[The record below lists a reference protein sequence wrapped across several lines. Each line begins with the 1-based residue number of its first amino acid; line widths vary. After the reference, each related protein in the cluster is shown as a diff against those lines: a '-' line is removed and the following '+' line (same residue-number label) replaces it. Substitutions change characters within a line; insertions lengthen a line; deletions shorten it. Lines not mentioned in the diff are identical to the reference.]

1 MKFIQS
7 LYPFPIMVK
16 YNSYDINIVF
26 CYKSIVVENLFNF
39 CNDSPLFP
47 YEILYV
53 SGKYFSPFIKI
64 PWRKVEWHET
74 FSIVVAF
81 AKYGGGNDT

>member
-1 MKFIQS
+1 MIS
-7 LYPFPIMVK
+7 ILYFATK
-16 YNSYDINIVF
+16 NIVYWYLF
-26 CYKSIVVENLFNF
+26 KFYKDSLLFH
-39 CNDSPLFP
+39 

-74 FSIVVAF
+74 FRIVVAF